1 MRALLPIILSLALSA
16 CGFHLRGAMEL
27 PFDSMYVDSTGAPA
41 VGAELALAVRTGTKT
56 RLASTPTGAAAVL
69 QVTKEV
75 RDKRILSLSG
85 AGKVREYELLYR
97 VSFRLLDRNKQELL
111 PDQQIELA
119 RAMTYDDAQVLAKQ
133 AEETMLYTDM
143 QGDAAQQIMRRV
155 AAVKLS
161 AGGERLPPIQH

>member
-1 MRALLPIILSLALSA
+1 MRSFALIILALALSA

-27 PFDSMYVDSTGAPA
+27 PFDSMYVDSSAAPTI
-41 VGAELALAVRTGTKT
+41 GAELALAVRTGTKT
-56 RLASTPTGAAAVL
+56 RLAHAPTEAAAVL
-69 QVTKEV
+69 QVTREA

-85 AGKVREYELLYR
+85 AGKVREYELSYR
-97 VSFRLLDRNKQELL
+97 VSFRLLDRNKQELI
-111 PDQQIELA
+111 PDQQIELS

-161 AGGERLPPIQH
+161 ASNERLPAVQH